1 MKHLLII
8 FSTLLLIAGN
18 AFTQDV
24 SPQIFQAHATEL
36 AKHPKITKTFS
47 MIDEENNFHLYINV
61 SSFEEY
67 YTDKTIEFAGH
78 KIFLWKE
85 GSLAFFDVEQEIRL
99 VTLMQ
104 PAENVAVYEFI
115 SQVDQKRFLLQVR
128 FVMRN
133 DKWELA
139 DLKRSRIKMTKNER
153 KFLH

>member
-1 MKHLLII
+1 MKYLKVTFLALFLLSGSL
-8 FSTLLLIAGN
+8 FA
-18 AFTQDV
+18 QDV
-24 SPQIFQAHATEL
+24 SPEIFRSHTIEL

-47 MIDEENNFHLYINV
+47 MIDEENNFHLYVNV

-67 YTDKTIEFAGH
+67 YVEKPIEFTGH
-78 KIFLWKE
+78 KIFFWKE
-85 GSLAFFDVEQEIRL
+85 GSLAFFNVEQEIRL
-99 VTLMQ
+99 VTVMQ
-104 PAENVAVYEFI
+104 PAENVTVYEFI

-133 DKWELA
+133 EKWELA